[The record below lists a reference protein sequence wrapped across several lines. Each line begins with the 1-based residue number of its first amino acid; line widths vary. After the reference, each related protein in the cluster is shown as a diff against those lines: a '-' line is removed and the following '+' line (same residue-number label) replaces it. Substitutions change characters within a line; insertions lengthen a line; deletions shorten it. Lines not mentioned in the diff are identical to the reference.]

1 MEVSGE
7 SPGRLFG
14 RLVPPMQELWGPG
27 YLVSVAL
34 AIASYCLR
42 HLHGVQLPLSLWFI
56 TPLAGLVFLEN
67 FAIGGVDGV
76 FGSGF

>member
-1 MEVSGE
+1 MSLPVVFSSGWF
-7 SPGRLFG
+7 S
-14 RLVPPMQELWGPG
+14 PMQEPWGPG
-27 YLVSVAL
+27 YLVSLAL

-67 FAIGGVDGV
+67 FAVGGVDGV